1 MPSNQSSPA
10 ARYQLRY
17 QSLKWQE
24 KVLAFPCDAQG
35 RVEMNNLSDMARN
48 DYLYARAVVDFE
60 FARPTVVQSD
70 VLTSCGE
77 DRR

>member
-1 MPSNQSSPA
+1 MQSNQSSRTA
-10 ARYQLRY
+10 HYQLRY
-17 QSLKWQE
+17 QSLKRQE

-35 RVEMNNLSDMARN
+35 RVEMNSLSDLARN

-60 FARPTVVQSD
+60 FARPTVVQRDAS
-70 VLTSCGE
+70 TICSG

>member
-17 QSLKWQE
+17 QSLKRQE

-60 FARPTVVQSD
+60 FARPTVVQGD

-77 DRR
+77 GRR